1 MVCLKWLGVAH
12 HSHQQLLAITTLR
25 ACLGSPGST
34 LFFSWQVFLI
44 LCSGIQVV
52 SVLQPDSS
60 LGWRGPH
67 LLLLGLLCSVFPNAP
82 PFPHPTPKQPFH
94 PDRKG
99 KEIFFNCPLSTVL
112 PFKYPEAAL
121 PDFSSN
127 VYRSIESRLALGLGA
142 LVCCLLLYQRS
153 A

>member
-1 MVCLKWLGVAH
+1 MAGCGSSQPPAVI
-12 HSHQQLLAITTLR
+12 SHYYPEGLPWQPWVSTVFLLA
-25 ACLGSPGST
+25 GFSYS
-34 LFFSWQVFLI
+34 LFWNTSSFCPPARL
-44 LCSGIQVV
+44 
-52 SVLQPDSS
+52 S

-82 PFPHPTPKQPFH
+82 PPQFPHSTPKQPFH

-99 KEIFFNCPLSTVL
+99 KERFFNSPLSTVL

-121 PDFSSN
+121 PDFCSN